1 MTGEKQRKK
10 GRTRRANE
18 DQNSATRLKVAV
30 SGKVEK
36 NLARKTNMAANISVE
51 EIIEMVTTDSLGDE
65 DENEELIEDSDNF
78 EDVMSQKLDELVEY
92 AAEIQDDFD
101 QETFK
106 KFTLRYGLA
115 CFGICSTTYGNSMK
129 KVLESNINCGS
140 ILRSEC
146 RLWLEMVNR
155 KLGGRPKIRNPYLG
169 ECKRDIPVDVF
180 IALKAAIKASNV
192 VQFQE
197 PNCYIGENRKGA
209 VISLTSQRSVVMLF
223 AILAGFGDAKVRN
236 YFSRSLKGSRSGKSK
251 LIVNRDKNFVF
262 YYRYKQG
269 KLVVEFHYGVWNAS
283 GYPLHT

>member
-1 MTGEKQRKK
+1 
-10 GRTRRANE
+10 
-18 DQNSATRLKVAV
+18 
-30 SGKVEK
+30 
-36 NLARKTNMAANISVE
+36 MAANLSVE

-65 DENEELIEDSDNF
+65 DENKELIEDSDNF
-78 EDVMSQKLDELVEY
+78 E
-92 AAEIQDDFD
+92 DFD

-129 KVLESNINCGS
+129 KVLELNINCGS
-140 ILRSEC
+140 ILRSDG
-146 RLWLEMVNR
+146 RLWLEMVSR

-209 VISLTSQRSVVMLF
+209 VISLTSQRSVCYSCWIWRCESAKLF
-223 AILAGFGDAKVRN
+223 
-236 YFSRSLKGSRSGKSK
+236 FSFFEGK
-251 LIVNRDKNFVF
+251 
-262 YYRYKQG
+262 
-269 KLVVEFHYGVWNAS
+269 
-283 GYPLHT
+283 